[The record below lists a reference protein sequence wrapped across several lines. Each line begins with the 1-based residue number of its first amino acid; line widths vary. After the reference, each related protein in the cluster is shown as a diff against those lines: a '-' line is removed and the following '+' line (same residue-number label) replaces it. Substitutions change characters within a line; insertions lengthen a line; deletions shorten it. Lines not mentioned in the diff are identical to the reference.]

1 MNLHK
6 KHRDLHPG
14 ETVKEDPFDGPA
26 YLETELAVR
35 ALQVLYED
43 AVKSCGDRLFM
54 VGVSVTV
61 TANVMSVVG
70 SGDVDHEYA
79 LAGGDEK
86 E

>member
-6 KHRDLHPG
+6 KHRDLKPG
-14 ETVKEDPFDGPA
+14 EVVVEKPFEGPG
-26 YLETELAVR
+26 YLHVELAAR
-35 ALQVLYED
+35 ALEVLYED
-43 AVKSCGDRLFM
+43 AMKSWGDRLFM

-61 TANVMSVVG
+61 SANVMSVVG

-79 LAGGDEK
+79 LAGGEK